1 MRKFICVLTRNG
13 VEKQHLK
20 CVMIVKAIKAGL
32 DKAAFHPL
40 PVSVMY
46 AHTFSPYSSI
56 FA

>member
-1 MRKFICVLTRNG
+1 MRKLICVLARNG

-20 CVMIVKAIKAGL
+20 CVMIVKAIQSGL
-32 DKAAFHPL
+32 DEAAFHPL

-46 AHTFSPYSSI
+46 AHTPSPYSSI